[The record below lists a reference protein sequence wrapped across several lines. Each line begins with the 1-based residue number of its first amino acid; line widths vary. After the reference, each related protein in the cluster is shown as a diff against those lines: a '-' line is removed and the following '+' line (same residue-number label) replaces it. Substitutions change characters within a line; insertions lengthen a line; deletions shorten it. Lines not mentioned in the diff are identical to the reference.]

1 MSALSGYL
9 MRLICAAIVCA
20 LIGSVAGRSQ
30 SLRRLI
36 AGIFLTLTALSPVED
51 LELPDLDLNRLQA
64 DAQAAVRDGTEQA
77 DEMRADIISEACQ
90 AYIWNKASE
99 LGLELEIRLE
109 LDGEGLPR
117 SVELTGQASPL
128 ERRQLTQTIVRDLGL
143 GREDVTWKDP
153 YQSSA

>member
-20 LIGSVAGRSQ
+20 LIGSVAGSSQ
-30 SLRRLI
+30 GLRRLI

-51 LELPDLDLNRLQA
+51 LKLPDLDLDRLRA
-64 DAQAAVRDGTEQA
+64 DAQRAVRDGTEQA
-77 DEMRADIISEACQ
+77 DHMQADIISEACR
-90 AYIWNKASE
+90 AYIWNKAAE
-99 LGLELEIRLE
+99 LGLELEVRLE
-109 LDGEGLPR
+109 LDGECLPC
-117 SVELTGQASPL
+117 SVELTGLASPL
-128 ERRQLTQTIVRDLGL
+128 ERQRLTETIVQDLGL